1 MDNKNIVFIKT
12 KINEFHFLCNQIDI
26 STIRSRIDGGGGGGG
41 QKNKGVLINGGGGGK
56 IHKI

>member
-26 STIRSRIDGGGGGGG
+26 STIRSRIDGRGGGGG
-41 QKNKGVLINGGGGGK
+41 QKNKGVLINGGGRK
-56 IHKI
+56 NS